1 MKHTVK
7 VYLTQRLDQLGQWL
21 HLDWRYYLSGGSLV
35 SLSFLVSQVAGLL
48 TSVAFARLASK
59 EIYGRY
65 GLVFSLMSIVNPF
78 SLPGMGTAIT
88 QSVASGYPRS
98 FLVGTA
104 ESFKWSFLGS
114 LGLVGAAGFYGWV
127 RHDPIWAALLVAAA
141 AFPILYG
148 LQGGIGYFV
157 GQKRLK
163 MSTAFWISSE
173 LFTMAAVLVTLFLC
187 PQRTVLLVA
196 VSLAASCTILLVFYL
211 KARKETIRC
220 EPKQDASLLSY
231 GRQLSA
237 IAILSNTASYL
248 DRALISTFLG
258 FADLAVFSI
267 AAVFPDN
274 LKGVIKWLDPLILPR
289 FTGLERKQVAQR
301 VREKMPVMIAANI
314 VAVAL
319 AIWLT
324 PVVMN
329 IVYSSK
335 YAGSVLYAQLLF
347 VSLVLILPTVVINS
361 ALTSQQRTRE
371 LYQANLIFALAQIGS
386 LAVLVPTLGLLGAV
400 LGRLVARFC
409 LAAYSFYALW
419 RLAQD

>member
-1 MKHTVK
+1 MKHNVK
-7 VYLTQRLDQLGQWL
+7 AYLTQRLDQLGQYL
-21 HLDWRYYLSGGSLV
+21 HLDWRYYFSGGSLV

-65 GLVFSLMSIVNPF
+65 GFVFSMMSMVSPF

-88 QSVASGYPRS
+88 QSVARGYPRS
-98 FLVGTA
+98 FLDGTA

-114 LGLVGAAGFYGWV
+114 LALVGAAAFYGLA
-127 RHDPIWAALLVAAA
+127 RHDPIGAALLVAAA

-148 LQGGIGYFV
+148 LQGGIGYFI

-163 MSTAFWISSE
+163 VGTAFWVSSE
-173 LFTMAAVLVTLFLC
+173 LFTMAAVLVTLFLR
-187 PQRTVLLVA
+187 PQQTVLLVA
-196 VSLAASCTILLVFYL
+196 VSLAASGTILLVFYW
-211 KARKETIRC
+211 KAREETIRC
-220 EPKQDASLLSY
+220 EPKQDPSLLSY
-231 GRQLSA
+231 GRQLTA
-237 IAILSNTASYL
+237 ISILSNIASYL

-258 FADLAVFSI
+258 FADLAIFSI

-274 LKGVIKWLDPLILPR
+274 LKGIVKWLDPLILPR

-301 VREKMPVMIAANI
+301 AREKMPVMIVVNI
-314 VAVAL
+314 AAVAL
-319 AIWLT
+319 AVWLT

-335 YAGSVLYAQLLF
+335 YAGSVVYAQLLF
-347 VSLVLILPTVVINS
+347 VSLVLVLPTVVINS
-361 ALTSQQRTRE
+361 ALTSQQRTPE
-371 LYQANLIFALAQIGS
+371 LYQANLVFALAQIGA
-386 LAVLVPTLGLLGAV
+386 LFFLVPTLGLLGAV
-400 LGRLVARFC
+400 LARMVARFC
-409 LAAYSFYALW
+409 LAGYSFYALW